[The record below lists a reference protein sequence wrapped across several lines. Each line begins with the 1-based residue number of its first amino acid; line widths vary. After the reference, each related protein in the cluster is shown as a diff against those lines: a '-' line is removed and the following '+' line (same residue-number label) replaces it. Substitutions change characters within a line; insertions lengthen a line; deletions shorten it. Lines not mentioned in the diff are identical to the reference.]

1 MNRRWTALLLCV
13 GILLSLL
20 PGIRASHLSEEVYSG
35 ECGDVQWNFDP
46 DTGRLTL
53 ICQGYMEEFGRGEA
67 PWQEWAE
74 SITSLV
80 LEGELSGP
88 SPYAF
93 ADLTRLRSV
102 SWCETILS
110 ISDGMFQGCTGLK
123 TMQVPESVYE
133 VGMEAFAQ
141 CSALAKVYLPESLSL
156 ISKGAFDGTSLKY
169 ICYAGEESQWENV
182 SVECQLPEGVLVLFN
197 GQEPPTPTAVPMP
210 TDTPTPKPTDTPT
223 PKPTD
228 TPTPK
233 PTDAPTTKPTDTP
246 TPKPTDTST
255 PNPTGTPTP
264 KPTDTPTPKPTDT
277 PAPKPTDTPTPKP
290 TDTPT
295 PKPTDTPTPR
305 PTDTPT
311 PKPTDTPT
319 PKPTD
324 TPTPKPTDTPTPKPT
339 DTPTLKPTDTPTPK
353 PTDTPAPKPTN
364 TPTPVPHVHRYG
376 NWEAV
381 RSATCTVEGIERRYC
396 DCGAWEE
403 RTVSMLPH
411 SPVIDAA
418 QAPTCT
424 QVGHTEGTHCEI
436 CGKVL
441 VESGEIEPLGHA
453 PENLP
458 IQEPSCTETGLSPEI
473 RCSRCQEIL
482 EEQKELPALGH
493 NWGEGVLIQPP
504 TFEAPGE
511 KLYTCSRC
519 NAARTEVISP
529 LPRDR
534 IPVDAQIWPEGTAL
548 EVDGKA
554 RIVQTDE
561 TGTAYI
567 PLPEEKGR
575 VVTRY
580 AYGENADGQAYPA
593 HMQVWL
599 LEQQVE
605 GYVLQPMEQLADILV
620 YRGASI
626 RIRGN
631 KGIRLITGVPEDKK
645 ETLIQSGI
653 DGWKLLEYG
662 TLVAWDIEHPAGEL
676 LLDKKYSHS
685 AVAYRRGKADPIFRS
700 KDGLCEYTNVL
711 VNLTDEKC
719 VPQLAMRPYM
729 KLEREGETLVLYGG
743 TVTRSIGYIA
753 SQNRN
758 AFAPGTAAYAYL
770 WHIIHYVYGTA
781 YDKDYVH

>member
-110 ISDGMFQGCTGLK
+110 ISDGMFQGCTELK

-246 TPKPTDTST
+246 TPKPTDT
-255 PNPTGTPTP
+255 
-264 KPTDTPTPKPTDT
+264 
-277 PAPKPTDTPTPKP
+277 
-290 TDTPT
+290 
-295 PKPTDTPTPR
+295 PTPR
-305 PTDTPT
+305 
-311 PKPTDTPT
+311 PTDTPT

-381 RSATCTVEGIERRYC
+381 RPATCTVKGIERRYC

-504 TFEAPGE
+504 TFEASGE

-662 TLVAWDIEHPAGEL
+662 TLVAWDTEHPAGEL

-729 KLEREGETLVLYGG
+729 TLEREGETLVLYGG

>member
-1 MNRRWTALLLCV
+1 MNVNRRWTALLLCV

-20 PGIRASHLSEEVYSG
+20 PGIRISHLSEEVYSG
-35 ECGDVQWNFDP
+35 ECGDAQWNFDP
-46 DTGRLTL
+46 ETGCLTL

-74 SITSLV
+74 SIISLV

-123 TMQVPESVYE
+123 TMRVPEGVYE

-141 CSALAKVYLPESLSL
+141 CSALAKVYLPESLSM

-182 SVECQLPEGVLVLFN
+182 SVECQFPEGVLVLFN

-233 PTDAPTTKPTDTP
+233 PTDTPTTKPTDTP

-255 PNPTGTPTP
+255 LKPTDTPTT
-264 KPTDTPTPKPTDT
+264 KPTDTPTPKPTD
-277 PAPKPTDTPTPKP
+277 
-290 TDTPT
+290 
-295 PKPTDTPTPR
+295 
-305 PTDTPT
+305 
-311 PKPTDTPT
+311 
-319 PKPTD
+319 
-324 TPTPKPTDTPTPKPT
+324 
-339 DTPTLKPTDTPTPK
+339 
-353 PTDTPAPKPTN
+353 

-381 RSATCTVEGIERRYC
+381 RPATCTVKGIERRYC

-458 IQEPSCTETGLSPEI
+458 IQEPSCTEAGLSPEI

-534 IPVDAQIWPEGTAL
+534 IPIDAQIWPEGTAL

-554 RIVQTDE
+554 CIVQTDE

-580 AYGENADGQAYPA
+580 AYGENADGQAYPT
-593 HMQVWL
+593 HMDVWL
-599 LEQQVE
+599 LEQQME

-662 TLVAWDIEHPAGEL
+662 TLVAWDTEHPAGEL

>member
-67 PWQEWAE
+67 PWQEWAK

-233 PTDAPTTKPTDTP
+233 PTD
-246 TPKPTDTST
+246 
-255 PNPTGTPTP
+255 
-264 KPTDTPTPKPTDT
+264 
-277 PAPKPTDTPTPKP
+277 
-290 TDTPT
+290 TPT

-305 PTDTPT
+305 
-311 PKPTDTPT
+311 
-319 PKPTD
+319 
-324 TPTPKPTDTPTPKPT
+324 
-339 DTPTLKPTDTPTPK
+339 PTDTPTPK

-381 RSATCTVEGIERRYC
+381 RPATCTVKGIERRYC

-758 AFAPGTAAYAYL
+758 AFAPGTAAYAYM

>member
-1 MNRRWTALLLCV
+1 MNVNRRWTALLLCV
-13 GILLSLL
+13 GFLLSLL

-93 ADLTRLRSV
+93 ADLTKLRSV

-182 SVECQLPEGVLVLFN
+182 NVECQLPEGVLVLFN

-246 TPKPTDTST
+246 TPKPTDT
-255 PNPTGTPTP
+255 
-264 KPTDTPTPKPTDT
+264 
-277 PAPKPTDTPTPKP
+277 
-290 TDTPT
+290 
-295 PKPTDTPTPR
+295 PTPR
-305 PTDTPT
+305 
-311 PKPTDTPT
+311 PTDTPT

-381 RSATCTVEGIERRYC
+381 RPATCTVKGIERRYC

-458 IQEPSCTETGLSPEI
+458 IEEPSCTETGLSPEI

-482 EEQKELPALGH
+482 EEQKEFPALGH

-534 IPVDAQIWPEGTAL
+534 IPVDAKIWPEGTAL

-662 TLVAWDIEHPAGEL
+662 TLVAWDTEHPAGEL

-729 KLEREGETLVLYGG
+729 TLEREGETLVLYGG

>member
-246 TPKPTDTST
+246 TPKPTDT
-255 PNPTGTPTP
+255 
-264 KPTDTPTPKPTDT
+264 
-277 PAPKPTDTPTPKP
+277 
-290 TDTPT
+290 
-295 PKPTDTPTPR
+295 PTPR

-381 RSATCTVEGIERRYC
+381 RPATCTVKGIERRYC

-458 IQEPSCTETGLSPEI
+458 TQEPSCTETGLSPEI

-662 TLVAWDIEHPAGEL
+662 TLVAWDTEHPAGEL

-685 AVAYRRGKADPIFRS
+685 AVAYRHGKADPIFRS

>member
-13 GILLSLL
+13 GILFSLL

-228 TPTPK
+228 
-233 PTDAPTTKPTDTP
+233 APTTKPTDTP
-246 TPKPTDTST
+246 TPKPTDT
-255 PNPTGTPTP
+255 
-264 KPTDTPTPKPTDT
+264 
-277 PAPKPTDTPTPKP
+277 
-290 TDTPT
+290 
-295 PKPTDTPTPR
+295 PTPR
-305 PTDTPT
+305 
-311 PKPTDTPT
+311 
-319 PKPTD
+319 
-324 TPTPKPTDTPTPKPT
+324 
-339 DTPTLKPTDTPTPK
+339 PTDTPTPK

-381 RSATCTVEGIERRYC
+381 RPATCTVKGIERRYC

-662 TLVAWDIEHPAGEL
+662 TLVAWDTEHPAGEL

-729 KLEREGETLVLYGG
+729 TLEREGETLVLYGG

>member
-1 MNRRWTALLLCV
+1 MNVNRRWTALLLCV

-277 PAPKPTDTPTPKP
+277 PTPKP

-305 PTDTPT
+305 
-311 PKPTDTPT
+311 
-319 PKPTD
+319 
-324 TPTPKPTDTPTPKPT
+324 
-339 DTPTLKPTDTPTPK
+339 PTDTPTPK

-381 RSATCTVEGIERRYC
+381 RPATCTVKGIERRYC

-561 TGTAYI
+561 TGTTYI

-605 GYVLQPMEQLADILV
+605 GYVLQHMEQLADILV

-662 TLVAWDIEHPAGEL
+662 TLVAWDTEHPAGEL

-719 VPQLAMRPYM
+719 VPQLAMRSYM
-729 KLEREGETLVLYGG
+729 TLEREGETLVLYGG

>member
-1 MNRRWTALLLCV
+1 MNRRWTALFLCV
-13 GILLSLL
+13 GFLLSLL

-74 SITSLV
+74 SIISLV

-123 TMQVPESVYE
+123 TMQVPEGVYE

-182 SVECQLPEGVLVLFN
+182 NVECQLPEGVLVLFN

-228 TPTPK
+228 TPI
-233 PTDAPTTKPTDTP
+233 
-246 TPKPTDTST
+246 
-255 PNPTGTPTP
+255 
-264 KPTDTPTPKPTDT
+264 
-277 PAPKPTDTPTPKP
+277 PKPTDTPTPKP

-381 RSATCTVEGIERRYC
+381 RPATCTVEGIERRYC

-458 IQEPSCTETGLSPEI
+458 IQEPSCTEAGLSPEI

-580 AYGENADGQAYPA
+580 AYGENADGQAYPT
-593 HMQVWL
+593 HMDVWL

-662 TLVAWDIEHPAGEL
+662 TLVAWDTEHPAGEL

>member
-197 GQEPPTPTAVPMP
+197 GQEPPTPTAVPM
-210 TDTPTPKPTDTPT
+210 
-223 PKPTD
+223 
-228 TPTPK
+228 
-233 PTDAPTTKPTDTP
+233 
-246 TPKPTDTST
+246 
-255 PNPTGTPTP
+255 
-264 KPTDTPTPKPTDT
+264 
-277 PAPKPTDTPTPKP
+277 
-290 TDTPT
+290 
-295 PKPTDTPTPR
+295 
-305 PTDTPT
+305 
-311 PKPTDTPT
+311 
-319 PKPTD
+319 PTD

>member
-1 MNRRWTALLLCV
+1 MNRRWTALFLCV

-74 SITSLV
+74 SIISLV

-123 TMQVPESVYE
+123 TMQVPEGVYE

-182 SVECQLPEGVLVLFN
+182 NVECQLPEGVLVLFN

-228 TPTPK
+228 TPI
-233 PTDAPTTKPTDTP
+233 
-246 TPKPTDTST
+246 
-255 PNPTGTPTP
+255 
-264 KPTDTPTPKPTDT
+264 
-277 PAPKPTDTPTPKP
+277 PKPTDTPTPKP

-381 RSATCTVEGIERRYC
+381 RPATCTVEGIERRYC

-424 QVGHTEGTHCEI
+424 QVGHTEGAHCEI

-458 IQEPSCTETGLSPEI
+458 IQEPSCTEAGLSPEI

-580 AYGENADGQAYPA
+580 AYGENADGQAYPT
-593 HMQVWL
+593 HMDVWL

-662 TLVAWDIEHPAGEL
+662 TLVAWDTEHPAGEL

>member
-1 MNRRWTALLLCV
+1 M
-13 GILLSLL
+13 
-20 PGIRASHLSEEVYSG
+20 
-35 ECGDVQWNFDP
+35 
-46 DTGRLTL
+46 
-53 ICQGYMEEFGRGEA
+53 
-67 PWQEWAE
+67 
-74 SITSLV
+74 
-80 LEGELSGP
+80 
-88 SPYAF
+88 
-93 ADLTRLRSV
+93 
-102 SWCETILS
+102 
-110 ISDGMFQGCTGLK
+110 
-123 TMQVPESVYE
+123 
-133 VGMEAFAQ
+133 
-141 CSALAKVYLPESLSL
+141 
-156 ISKGAFDGTSLKY
+156 
-169 ICYAGEESQWENV
+169 
-182 SVECQLPEGVLVLFN
+182 
-197 GQEPPTPTAVPMP
+197 
-210 TDTPTPKPTDTPT
+210 
-223 PKPTD
+223 
-228 TPTPK
+228 
-233 PTDAPTTKPTDTP
+233 
-246 TPKPTDTST
+246 
-255 PNPTGTPTP
+255 
-264 KPTDTPTPKPTDT
+264 
-277 PAPKPTDTPTPKP
+277 
-290 TDTPT
+290 
-295 PKPTDTPTPR
+295 
-305 PTDTPT
+305 
-311 PKPTDTPT
+311 
-319 PKPTD
+319 
-324 TPTPKPTDTPTPKPT
+324 
-339 DTPTLKPTDTPTPK
+339 
-353 PTDTPAPKPTN
+353 
-364 TPTPVPHVHRYG
+364 
-376 NWEAV
+376 
-381 RSATCTVEGIERRYC
+381 
-396 DCGAWEE
+396 
-403 RTVSMLPH
+403 
-411 SPVIDAA
+411 IDAA

-534 IPVDAQIWPEGTAL
+534 IPVDAQIWPEGIAL

-645 ETLIQSGI
+645 KTLIQSGI

-662 TLVAWDIEHPAGEL
+662 TLVAWDTEHPAGEL

-685 AVAYRRGKADPIFRS
+685 AVAYRRGKVDPIFRS
-700 KDGLCEYTNVL
+700 KNGLCEYTNVL

-729 KLEREGETLVLYGG
+729 KLEREGEILVLYGG

>member
-1 MNRRWTALLLCV
+1 MNVNRRWTALLLCV

-246 TPKPTDTST
+246 TP
-255 PNPTGTPTP
+255 
-264 KPTDTPTPKPTDT
+264 
-277 PAPKPTDTPTPKP
+277 
-290 TDTPT
+290 
-295 PKPTDTPTPR
+295 R

-311 PKPTDTPT
+311 PKPTD
-319 PKPTD
+319 
-324 TPTPKPTDTPTPKPT
+324 
-339 DTPTLKPTDTPTPK
+339 
-353 PTDTPAPKPTN
+353 

-381 RSATCTVEGIERRYC
+381 RPATCTVEGIERRYC

-534 IPVDAQIWPEGTAL
+534 IPVDAKIWPEGTAL

-662 TLVAWDIEHPAGEL
+662 TLVAWDTEHPAGEL

-685 AVAYRRGKADPIFRS
+685 AVAYRRGKADPIFSS

>member
-1 MNRRWTALLLCV
+1 MNVNRRWTALLLCV

-182 SVECQLPEGVLVLFN
+182 SMECQLPEGVLVLFN

-246 TPKPTDTST
+246 TPKPTDT
-255 PNPTGTPTP
+255 
-264 KPTDTPTPKPTDT
+264 
-277 PAPKPTDTPTPKP
+277 PTPKP

-305 PTDTPT
+305 
-311 PKPTDTPT
+311 
-319 PKPTD
+319 
-324 TPTPKPTDTPTPKPT
+324 PTDTPTPKPT

-381 RSATCTVEGIERRYC
+381 RPATCTVKGIERRYC

-453 PENLP
+453 PENLS

-504 TFEAPGE
+504 TFEASGE

-561 TGTAYI
+561 TGIAYI
-567 PLPEEKGR
+567 PLSEEKGR

-662 TLVAWDIEHPAGEL
+662 TLVAWDTEHPAGEL

-729 KLEREGETLVLYGG
+729 TLEREGETLVLYGG

>member
-1 MNRRWTALLLCV
+1 
-13 GILLSLL
+13 
-20 PGIRASHLSEEVYSG
+20 
-35 ECGDVQWNFDP
+35 
-46 DTGRLTL
+46 
-53 ICQGYMEEFGRGEA
+53 
-67 PWQEWAE
+67 
-74 SITSLV
+74 
-80 LEGELSGP
+80 
-88 SPYAF
+88 
-93 ADLTRLRSV
+93 
-102 SWCETILS
+102 
-110 ISDGMFQGCTGLK
+110 
-123 TMQVPESVYE
+123 
-133 VGMEAFAQ
+133 
-141 CSALAKVYLPESLSL
+141 
-156 ISKGAFDGTSLKY
+156 
-169 ICYAGEESQWENV
+169 
-182 SVECQLPEGVLVLFN
+182 
-197 GQEPPTPTAVPMP
+197 
-210 TDTPTPKPTDTPT
+210 
-223 PKPTD
+223 
-228 TPTPK
+228 
-233 PTDAPTTKPTDTP
+233 
-246 TPKPTDTST
+246 
-255 PNPTGTPTP
+255 
-264 KPTDTPTPKPTDT
+264 
-277 PAPKPTDTPTPKP
+277 
-290 TDTPT
+290 
-295 PKPTDTPTPR
+295 
-305 PTDTPT
+305 
-311 PKPTDTPT
+311 
-319 PKPTD
+319 
-324 TPTPKPTDTPTPKPT
+324 
-339 DTPTLKPTDTPTPK
+339 
-353 PTDTPAPKPTN
+353 
-364 TPTPVPHVHRYG
+364 
-376 NWEAV
+376 
-381 RSATCTVEGIERRYC
+381 
-396 DCGAWEE
+396 
-403 RTVSMLPH
+403 MLPH

-504 TFEAPGE
+504 TFEALGE

-662 TLVAWDIEHPAGEL
+662 TLVAWDTEHPAGEL

-729 KLEREGETLVLYGG
+729 TLEREGETLVLYGG

>member
-1 MNRRWTALLLCV
+1 MNVNRRWTALLLCV
-13 GILLSLL
+13 GFLLSLL

-93 ADLTRLRSV
+93 ADLTKLRSV

-246 TPKPTDTST
+246 TPKPTDT
-255 PNPTGTPTP
+255 
-264 KPTDTPTPKPTDT
+264 
-277 PAPKPTDTPTPKP
+277 
-290 TDTPT
+290 
-295 PKPTDTPTPR
+295 PTPR
-305 PTDTPT
+305 
-311 PKPTDTPT
+311 PTDTPT

-381 RSATCTVEGIERRYC
+381 RPATCTVKGIERRYC

-482 EEQKELPALGH
+482 EEQKEFPALGH

-534 IPVDAQIWPEGTAL
+534 IPVDAKIWPEGTAL

-729 KLEREGETLVLYGG
+729 TLEREGETLVLYGG

>member
-46 DTGRLTL
+46 ETGRLTL

-93 ADLTRLRSV
+93 ADLTKLRSV

-110 ISDGMFQGCTGLK
+110 ISDGMFQGCTELK

-141 CSALAKVYLPESLSL
+141 CSALTKVYLPESLSL

-233 PTDAPTTKPTDTP
+233 PTD
-246 TPKPTDTST
+246 
-255 PNPTGTPTP
+255 TPTP
-264 KPTDTPTPKPTDT
+264 KPTDTPTPKS
-277 PAPKPTDTPTPKP
+277 
-290 TDTPT
+290 
-295 PKPTDTPTPR
+295 
-305 PTDTPT
+305 
-311 PKPTDTPT
+311 TDTPT

-381 RSATCTVEGIERRYC
+381 RPATCTVEGIERRNC

-458 IQEPSCTETGLSPEI
+458 IQEPSCTEAGLSPEI
-473 RCSRCQEIL
+473 RCTRCQEIL

-554 RIVQTDE
+554 CIVQTDE

-575 VVTRY
+575 VVTRC
-580 AYGENADGQAYPA
+580 AYGENADDQAYPT
-593 HMQVWL
+593 HMDVWL

-662 TLVAWDIEHPAGEL
+662 TLVAWDTEHPAGEL
-676 LLDKKYSHS
+676 LLDKEYSHS
-685 AVAYRRGKADPIFRS
+685 AAAYRRGKADPIFRS

-781 YDKDYVH
+781 YDKDYAH

>member
-74 SITSLV
+74 SIISLV

-182 SVECQLPEGVLVLFN
+182 NVECQLPEGVLVLFN
-197 GQEPPTPTAVPMP
+197 GQEPPTPTAVPM
-210 TDTPTPKPTDTPT
+210 
-223 PKPTD
+223 
-228 TPTPK
+228 
-233 PTDAPTTKPTDTP
+233 
-246 TPKPTDTST
+246 
-255 PNPTGTPTP
+255 
-264 KPTDTPTPKPTDT
+264 
-277 PAPKPTDTPTPKP
+277 
-290 TDTPT
+290 
-295 PKPTDTPTPR
+295 
-305 PTDTPT
+305 
-311 PKPTDTPT
+311 
-319 PKPTD
+319 
-324 TPTPKPTDTPTPKPT
+324 PTDTPTPKPT

-381 RSATCTVEGIERRYC
+381 RPATCTVKGIERRYC

-458 IQEPSCTETGLSPEI
+458 IQEPSCTEAGLSPEI

-662 TLVAWDIEHPAGEL
+662 TLVAWDTEHPAGEL

>member
-13 GILLSLL
+13 GFLLSLL

-182 SVECQLPEGVLVLFN
+182 SVECQLPDGVLVLFN

-228 TPTPK
+228 
-233 PTDAPTTKPTDTP
+233 APTTKPTDTP
-246 TPKPTDTST
+246 TPKPTDT
-255 PNPTGTPTP
+255 PIL
-264 KPTDTPTPKPTDT
+264 
-277 PAPKPTDTPTPKP
+277 
-290 TDTPT
+290 
-295 PKPTDTPTPR
+295 
-305 PTDTPT
+305 
-311 PKPTDTPT
+311 
-319 PKPTD
+319 KPTD

-381 RSATCTVEGIERRYC
+381 RPATCTVKGIERRYC

-662 TLVAWDIEHPAGEL
+662 TLVAWDTEHPAGEL
-676 LLDKKYSHS
+676 LLNKKYSHS

-729 KLEREGETLVLYGG
+729 TLEREGETLVLYGG

>member
-1 MNRRWTALLLCV
+1 MNVNRRWTALLLCV
-13 GILLSLL
+13 GILFSLL
-20 PGIRASHLSEEVYSG
+20 PGIRISHLSEEVYSG

-46 DTGRLTL
+46 ETGRLTL
-53 ICQGYMEEFGRGEA
+53 ICQGYMEEFGSGEA

-74 SITSLV
+74 SIISLV

-123 TMQVPESVYE
+123 TMRVPEGVYE

-156 ISKGAFDGTSLKY
+156 ISKGAFEGTSLKY

-228 TPTPK
+228 TPTPE
-233 PTDAPTTKPTDTP
+233 
-246 TPKPTDTST
+246 
-255 PNPTGTPTP
+255 
-264 KPTDTPTPKPTDT
+264 
-277 PAPKPTDTPTPKP
+277 P

-305 PTDTPT
+305 
-311 PKPTDTPT
+311 PTDTPT

-381 RSATCTVEGIERRYC
+381 RPATCTVEGIERRYC

-519 NAARTEVISP
+519 SATRTEVISP
-529 LPRDR
+529 LPKDR

-554 RIVQTDE
+554 CIVQTDE

-580 AYGENADGQAYPA
+580 AYGENADGQAYPT
-593 HMQVWL
+593 HMDVWL

-662 TLVAWDIEHPAGEL
+662 TLVAWDTEHPAGEL
-676 LLDKKYSHS
+676 LLDKEYSHS
-685 AVAYRRGKADPIFRS
+685 AAAYRRGKADPIFRS

>member
-1 MNRRWTALLLCV
+1 MNVNRRWTALLLCV

-67 PWQEWAE
+67 PWQEWAK

-233 PTDAPTTKPTDTP
+233 PTDTS

-264 KPTDTPTPKPTDT
+264 KPTDTPT
-277 PAPKPTDTPTPKP
+277 PKPTDTPTPKP

-311 PKPTDTPT
+311 PKPTDTP
-319 PKPTD
+319 
-324 TPTPKPTDTPTPKPT
+324 
-339 DTPTLKPTDTPTPK
+339 
-353 PTDTPAPKPTN
+353 APKPTN

-381 RSATCTVEGIERRYC
+381 RPATCTVKGIERRYC

-662 TLVAWDIEHPAGEL
+662 TLVAWDTEHPAGEL

-729 KLEREGETLVLYGG
+729 KLEREGEALVLYGG

>member
-1 MNRRWTALLLCV
+1 
-13 GILLSLL
+13 
-20 PGIRASHLSEEVYSG
+20 
-35 ECGDVQWNFDP
+35 
-46 DTGRLTL
+46 
-53 ICQGYMEEFGRGEA
+53 
-67 PWQEWAE
+67 
-74 SITSLV
+74 
-80 LEGELSGP
+80 
-88 SPYAF
+88 
-93 ADLTRLRSV
+93 
-102 SWCETILS
+102 
-110 ISDGMFQGCTGLK
+110 
-123 TMQVPESVYE
+123 
-133 VGMEAFAQ
+133 
-141 CSALAKVYLPESLSL
+141 
-156 ISKGAFDGTSLKY
+156 
-169 ICYAGEESQWENV
+169 
-182 SVECQLPEGVLVLFN
+182 
-197 GQEPPTPTAVPMP
+197 
-210 TDTPTPKPTDTPT
+210 
-223 PKPTD
+223 
-228 TPTPK
+228 
-233 PTDAPTTKPTDTP
+233 
-246 TPKPTDTST
+246 
-255 PNPTGTPTP
+255 
-264 KPTDTPTPKPTDT
+264 
-277 PAPKPTDTPTPKP
+277 
-290 TDTPT
+290 
-295 PKPTDTPTPR
+295 
-305 PTDTPT
+305 
-311 PKPTDTPT
+311 
-319 PKPTD
+319 
-324 TPTPKPTDTPTPKPT
+324 
-339 DTPTLKPTDTPTPK
+339 
-353 PTDTPAPKPTN
+353 
-364 TPTPVPHVHRYG
+364 
-376 NWEAV
+376 
-381 RSATCTVEGIERRYC
+381 
-396 DCGAWEE
+396 
-403 RTVSMLPH
+403 MLPH

-458 IQEPSCTETGLSPEI
+458 IQEPSCTEAGLSPEI
-473 RCSRCQEIL
+473 RCTRCQEIL

-519 NAARTEVISP
+519 CATRTEVISP
-529 LPRDR
+529 LPKDR

-554 RIVQTDE
+554 CIVQTDE

-580 AYGENADGQAYPA
+580 AYGENADGQAYPT
-593 HMQVWL
+593 HMDVWL
-599 LEQQVE
+599 LEQQME

-662 TLVAWDIEHPAGEL
+662 TLVAWDTEHPAGEL
-676 LLDKKYSHS
+676 LLDKEYSHS
-685 AVAYRRGKADPIFRS
+685 AAAYRRGKADPIFRS

-729 KLEREGETLVLYGG
+729 TLEREGETLVLYGG

>member
-1 MNRRWTALLLCV
+1 MNRRWTALFLCV

-74 SITSLV
+74 SIISLV

-123 TMQVPESVYE
+123 TMQVPEGVYE

-182 SVECQLPEGVLVLFN
+182 NVECQLPEGVLVLFN

-233 PTDAPTTKPTDTP
+233 PTDTP

-255 PNPTGTPTP
+255 PNPTG
-264 KPTDTPTPKPTDT
+264 
-277 PAPKPTDTPTPKP
+277 
-290 TDTPT
+290 
-295 PKPTDTPTPR
+295 
-305 PTDTPT
+305 TPT

-381 RSATCTVEGIERRYC
+381 RPATCTVEGIERRYC

-458 IQEPSCTETGLSPEI
+458 IQEPSCTEAGLSPEI

-580 AYGENADGQAYPA
+580 AYGENADGQAYPT
-593 HMQVWL
+593 HMDVWL

-662 TLVAWDIEHPAGEL
+662 TLVAWDTEHPAGEL

>member
-233 PTDAPTTKPTDTP
+233 PTDAPTTKPTDTS

-264 KPTDTPTPKPTDT
+264 KPTDTPT
-277 PAPKPTDTPTPKP
+277 PKPTDTPTPKP

-311 PKPTDTPT
+311 PKPTDTP
-319 PKPTD
+319 
-324 TPTPKPTDTPTPKPT
+324 
-339 DTPTLKPTDTPTPK
+339 
-353 PTDTPAPKPTN
+353 APKPTN

-381 RSATCTVEGIERRYC
+381 RPATCTVKGIERRYC

-662 TLVAWDIEHPAGEL
+662 TLVAWDTEHPAGEL

>member
-67 PWQEWAE
+67 PWKEWAE

-93 ADLTRLRSV
+93 ADLTKLRSV

-141 CSALAKVYLPESLSL
+141 CSALTKVYLPESLSL

-246 TPKPTDTST
+246 TPR
-255 PNPTGTPTP
+255 
-264 KPTDTPTPKPTDT
+264 
-277 PAPKPTDTPTPKP
+277 P

-305 PTDTPT
+305 
-311 PKPTDTPT
+311 
-319 PKPTD
+319 PTD

-662 TLVAWDIEHPAGEL
+662 TLVAWDTEHPAGEL

>member
-1 MNRRWTALLLCV
+1 MNVNRRWTALLLCV

-246 TPKPTDTST
+246 TPKPTDT
-255 PNPTGTPTP
+255 
-264 KPTDTPTPKPTDT
+264 
-277 PAPKPTDTPTPKP
+277 
-290 TDTPT
+290 
-295 PKPTDTPTPR
+295 PTPR

-381 RSATCTVEGIERRYC
+381 RPATCTVKGIERRYC

-458 IQEPSCTETGLSPEI
+458 TQEPSCTETGLSPEI

-662 TLVAWDIEHPAGEL
+662 TLVAWDTEHPAGEL

-685 AVAYRRGKADPIFRS
+685 AVAYRHGKADPIFRS

>member
-1 MNRRWTALLLCV
+1 MNVNRRWTALLLCV

-110 ISDGMFQGCTGLK
+110 VSDGMFQGCTGLK

-246 TPKPTDTST
+246 TPKPTDT
-255 PNPTGTPTP
+255 
-264 KPTDTPTPKPTDT
+264 
-277 PAPKPTDTPTPKP
+277 PTPKP

-319 PKPTD
+319 
-324 TPTPKPTDTPTPKPT
+324 
-339 DTPTLKPTDTPTPK
+339 LKPTDTPTPK
-353 PTDTPAPKPTN
+353 PTDTPASKPTN

-381 RSATCTVEGIERRYC
+381 RPATCTVKGIERRYC

-662 TLVAWDIEHPAGEL
+662 TLVAWDTEHPAGEL

>member
-13 GILLSLL
+13 AILLSLL

-67 PWQEWAE
+67 PWQEWAK

-210 TDTPTPKPTDTPT
+210 TDTPTPNPTDTPT

-255 PNPTGTPTP
+255 PNPTG
-264 KPTDTPTPKPTDT
+264 
-277 PAPKPTDTPTPKP
+277 
-290 TDTPT
+290 
-295 PKPTDTPTPR
+295 
-305 PTDTPT
+305 TPT

-493 NWGEGVLIQPP
+493 NWGEGVLIQLP

-561 TGTAYI
+561 TSTAYI

-662 TLVAWDIEHPAGEL
+662 TLVAWDTEHPAGEL

>member
-93 ADLTRLRSV
+93 ADLTKLRSV

-141 CSALAKVYLPESLSL
+141 CSALTKVYLPESLSL

-246 TPKPTDTST
+246 TPR
-255 PNPTGTPTP
+255 
-264 KPTDTPTPKPTDT
+264 
-277 PAPKPTDTPTPKP
+277 P

-305 PTDTPT
+305 
-311 PKPTDTPT
+311 
-319 PKPTD
+319 PTD

-567 PLPEEKGR
+567 SLPEEKGR

-662 TLVAWDIEHPAGEL
+662 TLVAWDTEHPAGEL

>member
-1 MNRRWTALLLCV
+1 MNVNRRWTALLLCV

-67 PWQEWAE
+67 PWQEWAK

-210 TDTPTPKPTDTPT
+210 TDTPTPKPTDTST

-246 TPKPTDTST
+246 TP
-255 PNPTGTPTP
+255 
-264 KPTDTPTPKPTDT
+264 
-277 PAPKPTDTPTPKP
+277 
-290 TDTPT
+290 
-295 PKPTDTPTPR
+295 R
-305 PTDTPT
+305 
-311 PKPTDTPT
+311 
-319 PKPTD
+319 PTD

-381 RSATCTVEGIERRYC
+381 RPATCTVKGIERRYC

-662 TLVAWDIEHPAGEL
+662 TLVAWDTEHPAGEL

>member
-1 MNRRWTALLLCV
+1 MNVNRRWTALLLCV

-67 PWQEWAE
+67 PWQEWAK

-233 PTDAPTTKPTDTP
+233 PTDAPTTKPTDTS

-264 KPTDTPTPKPTDT
+264 KPTDTPT
-277 PAPKPTDTPTPKP
+277 PKPTDTPTPKP

-311 PKPTDTPT
+311 PKPTDTP
-319 PKPTD
+319 
-324 TPTPKPTDTPTPKPT
+324 
-339 DTPTLKPTDTPTPK
+339 
-353 PTDTPAPKPTN
+353 APKPTN

-381 RSATCTVEGIERRYC
+381 RPATCTVKGIERRYC

>member
-1 MNRRWTALLLCV
+1 
-13 GILLSLL
+13 
-20 PGIRASHLSEEVYSG
+20 
-35 ECGDVQWNFDP
+35 
-46 DTGRLTL
+46 
-53 ICQGYMEEFGRGEA
+53 
-67 PWQEWAE
+67 
-74 SITSLV
+74 
-80 LEGELSGP
+80 
-88 SPYAF
+88 
-93 ADLTRLRSV
+93 
-102 SWCETILS
+102 
-110 ISDGMFQGCTGLK
+110 
-123 TMQVPESVYE
+123 
-133 VGMEAFAQ
+133 
-141 CSALAKVYLPESLSL
+141 
-156 ISKGAFDGTSLKY
+156 
-169 ICYAGEESQWENV
+169 
-182 SVECQLPEGVLVLFN
+182 
-197 GQEPPTPTAVPMP
+197 
-210 TDTPTPKPTDTPT
+210 
-223 PKPTD
+223 
-228 TPTPK
+228 
-233 PTDAPTTKPTDTP
+233 
-246 TPKPTDTST
+246 
-255 PNPTGTPTP
+255 
-264 KPTDTPTPKPTDT
+264 
-277 PAPKPTDTPTPKP
+277 
-290 TDTPT
+290 
-295 PKPTDTPTPR
+295 
-305 PTDTPT
+305 
-311 PKPTDTPT
+311 
-319 PKPTD
+319 
-324 TPTPKPTDTPTPKPT
+324 
-339 DTPTLKPTDTPTPK
+339 
-353 PTDTPAPKPTN
+353 
-364 TPTPVPHVHRYG
+364 
-376 NWEAV
+376 
-381 RSATCTVEGIERRYC
+381 
-396 DCGAWEE
+396 
-403 RTVSMLPH
+403 MLPH

-424 QVGHTEGTHCEI
+424 QAGHTEGTHCEI

-458 IQEPSCTETGLSPEI
+458 IQEPSCTEAGLSPEI

-493 NWGEGVLIQPP
+493 NWGESVLIQPP

-519 NAARTEVISP
+519 SATRTEVISP
-529 LPRDR
+529 LPKDR

-580 AYGENADGQAYPA
+580 AYGENADGQAYPT
-593 HMQVWL
+593 HMDVWL
-599 LEQQVE
+599 LEQQME

-662 TLVAWDIEHPAGEL
+662 TLVAWDTEHPAGEL

>member
-13 GILLSLL
+13 GFLLSLL

-228 TPTPK
+228 T
-233 PTDAPTTKPTDTP
+233 
-246 TPKPTDTST
+246 ST

-264 KPTDTPTPKPTDT
+264 KPTDTPT
-277 PAPKPTDTPTPKP
+277 PKPTDTPTPKP

-311 PKPTDTPT
+311 PKPTDTP
-319 PKPTD
+319 
-324 TPTPKPTDTPTPKPT
+324 
-339 DTPTLKPTDTPTPK
+339 
-353 PTDTPAPKPTN
+353 APKPTN

-381 RSATCTVEGIERRYC
+381 RPATCTVKGIERRYC

-458 IQEPSCTETGLSPEI
+458 TQEPSCTETGLSPEI

-662 TLVAWDIEHPAGEL
+662 TLVAWDTEHPAGEL

-729 KLEREGETLVLYGG
+729 KLEREGEILVLYGG

-770 WHIIHYVYGTA
+770 WHIIHYVYGIA

>member
-93 ADLTRLRSV
+93 ADLTKLRSV

-141 CSALAKVYLPESLSL
+141 CSALTKVYLPESLSL

-246 TPKPTDTST
+246 TPR
-255 PNPTGTPTP
+255 
-264 KPTDTPTPKPTDT
+264 
-277 PAPKPTDTPTPKP
+277 P

-305 PTDTPT
+305 
-311 PKPTDTPT
+311 
-319 PKPTD
+319 PTD

-662 TLVAWDIEHPAGEL
+662 TLVAWDTEHPAGEL

>member
-1 MNRRWTALLLCV
+1 MNVNRRWTALFLCV

-74 SITSLV
+74 SIISLV

-123 TMQVPESVYE
+123 TMQVPEGVYE

-182 SVECQLPEGVLVLFN
+182 NVECQLPEGVLVLFN

-228 TPTPK
+228 TPI
-233 PTDAPTTKPTDTP
+233 
-246 TPKPTDTST
+246 
-255 PNPTGTPTP
+255 
-264 KPTDTPTPKPTDT
+264 
-277 PAPKPTDTPTPKP
+277 PKPTDTPTPKP

-381 RSATCTVEGIERRYC
+381 RPATCTVEGIERRYC

-458 IQEPSCTETGLSPEI
+458 IQEPSCTEAGLSPEI

-580 AYGENADGQAYPA
+580 AYGENADGQAYPT
-593 HMQVWL
+593 HMDVWL

-653 DGWKLLEYG
+653 DRWKLLEYG
-662 TLVAWDIEHPAGEL
+662 TLVAWDTEHPAGEL

>member
-1 MNRRWTALLLCV
+1 MNVNRRWTALLLCV

-67 PWQEWAE
+67 PWQEWAK

-182 SVECQLPEGVLVLFN
+182 SVKCQLPEGVLVLFN

-233 PTDAPTTKPTDTP
+233 PTDAPTTKPTDTS

-255 PNPTGTPTP
+255 PNPTG
-264 KPTDTPTPKPTDT
+264 
-277 PAPKPTDTPTPKP
+277 
-290 TDTPT
+290 
-295 PKPTDTPTPR
+295 
-305 PTDTPT
+305 TPT

-381 RSATCTVEGIERRYC
+381 RPATCTVEGIERRYC

-662 TLVAWDIEHPAGEL
+662 TLVAWDTEHPAGEL

-729 KLEREGETLVLYGG
+729 TLEREGETLVLYGG

>member
-123 TMQVPESVYE
+123 TMRVPEGVYE

-210 TDTPTPKPTDTPT
+210 TDTPTP
-223 PKPTD
+223 
-228 TPTPK
+228 
-233 PTDAPTTKPTDTP
+233 
-246 TPKPTDTST
+246 
-255 PNPTGTPTP
+255 
-264 KPTDTPTPKPTDT
+264 
-277 PAPKPTDTPTPKP
+277 
-290 TDTPT
+290 
-295 PKPTDTPTPR
+295 R
-305 PTDTPT
+305 
-311 PKPTDTPT
+311 PTDTPT

-381 RSATCTVEGIERRYC
+381 RPATCTVKGIERRYC

-662 TLVAWDIEHPAGEL
+662 TLVAWDTEHPAGEL

-729 KLEREGETLVLYGG
+729 TLEREGETLVLYGG

>member
-1 MNRRWTALLLCV
+1 MNVNRRWTALLLCV

-233 PTDAPTTKPTDTP
+233 PTDAPTTKPTDTS

-264 KPTDTPTPKPTDT
+264 KPTDTPT
-277 PAPKPTDTPTPKP
+277 PKPTDTPTPKP

-311 PKPTDTPT
+311 PKPTDTP
-319 PKPTD
+319 
-324 TPTPKPTDTPTPKPT
+324 
-339 DTPTLKPTDTPTPK
+339 
-353 PTDTPAPKPTN
+353 APKPTN

-381 RSATCTVEGIERRYC
+381 RPATCTVKGIERRYC

>member
-1 MNRRWTALLLCV
+1 MNRRWTALFLCV
-13 GILLSLL
+13 VFLLSLL

-74 SITSLV
+74 SIISLV

-123 TMQVPESVYE
+123 TMRVPEGVYE

-141 CSALAKVYLPESLSL
+141 CSALAKVYLPESLSM

-233 PTDAPTTKPTDTP
+233 PTDTPTTKPTDTP

-277 PAPKPTDTPTPKP
+277 P
-290 TDTPT
+290 
-295 PKPTDTPTPR
+295 
-305 PTDTPT
+305 
-311 PKPTDTPT
+311 
-319 PKPTD
+319 
-324 TPTPKPTDTPTPKPT
+324 
-339 DTPTLKPTDTPTPK
+339 TPK

-381 RSATCTVEGIERRYC
+381 RPATCTVEGIERRYC

-580 AYGENADGQAYPA
+580 AYGENADGQAYPT
-593 HMQVWL
+593 HMDVWL
-599 LEQQVE
+599 LERQME

-662 TLVAWDIEHPAGEL
+662 TLVAWDTEHPAGEL
-676 LLDKKYSHS
+676 LLDKEYSHS

>member
-93 ADLTRLRSV
+93 ADLTKLRSV
-102 SWCETILS
+102 SWCETILA

-141 CSALAKVYLPESLSL
+141 CSALTKVYLPESLSL

-246 TPKPTDTST
+246 TPR
-255 PNPTGTPTP
+255 
-264 KPTDTPTPKPTDT
+264 
-277 PAPKPTDTPTPKP
+277 P

-305 PTDTPT
+305 
-311 PKPTDTPT
+311 
-319 PKPTD
+319 PTD

-567 PLPEEKGR
+567 SLPEEKGR

-662 TLVAWDIEHPAGEL
+662 TLVAWDTEHPAGEL

>member
-13 GILLSLL
+13 GFLLSLL

-246 TPKPTDTST
+246 TP
-255 PNPTGTPTP
+255 
-264 KPTDTPTPKPTDT
+264 
-277 PAPKPTDTPTPKP
+277 
-290 TDTPT
+290 
-295 PKPTDTPTPR
+295 R
-305 PTDTPT
+305 
-311 PKPTDTPT
+311 
-319 PKPTD
+319 PTD

-381 RSATCTVEGIERRYC
+381 RPATCTVKGIERRYC

-534 IPVDAQIWPEGTAL
+534 IPVDAKIWPEGTAL